1 MELVLAAIGVAIA
14 FAMIL
19 ASSKRSRR
27 APPPRGDREDA
38 ADRSRHKNEGGDGG
52 KIGKESS
59 DGD

>member
-1 MELVLAAIGVAIA
+1 MELVLAAIGVAVA

-27 APPPRGDREDA
+27 APPPQGDRQA
-38 ADRSRHKNEGGDGG
+38 AAGRSRHKNEGGDGG
-52 KIGKESS
+52 EIGNGSS